1 MSMNY
6 RKPYLKVFYTLK
18 YFLILSFLMGQEE
31 NIIMSSDWIDVHG
44 RSSEGVKVIL
54 REETRKIDI
63 YFVEEIDEAVNN
75 IEIEN
80 DERTT
85 LFNSAKANL
94 RANLNLAIDEKNAL
108 AMTVNDLKY
117 EAASKRTELMNYRQ
131 KISDADSSIANST
144 QLIQEEKERVQD
156 ELTKIPFYEVL
167 IGKFENLPPRE
178 SPIPYEDAI
187 ASKISREAINAQL
200 GVDIMKKTI
209 IQNGILSEEN
219 IVTLLKGKA
228 NTNLTR
234 YEDQRYVLDKEKKKR
249 AIYDLYRYGLV
260 AVYPFQEDFVDLTK
274 TKASKIHVDVEAVT
288 LAGKGL
294 SEVLDRDNKKLLS
307 NMISDKMLKNSD
319 SEAQVRRL
327 ARTAKQVIRRE
338 NGKIK
343 ASKGIIARNRE
354 KIISEEPLLQ
364 GLELQ
369 LQDDLQ
375 EQRAANNSFIINQN
389 AWNSH
394 VASEEYVRVF
404 AGVGQA
410 TATEEKESR
419 FAEIAANTYEDFIT
433 SIKSEYLKEET
444 ELTGVTLSEIKES
457 KKSDIK
463 LNSIKIVGKFS
474 ERKFGRINLI
484 TYVAYNFGFAFEQ
497 VTDSQF
503 TDTKAPTITT
513 PSRPTYVKPTPSI
526 YYNLTVTTSPSGALV
541 KSGRK
546 TLGTT
551 PLQTYLEPGFHNLV
565 VTKDGYKTAMDVIEV
580 NSSGV
585 VLDSP
590 ESHFVLQGEVKK
602 EFNKIYLW
610 GGLAVLG
617 GGAAIYLMSQDEQQA
632 KETGSVTITIEI
644 P

>member
-209 IQNGILSEEN
+209 IQDGILSEEN

-444 ELTGVTLSEIKES
+444 ELTEVTLSEIKES

-526 YYNLTVTTSPSGALV
+526 YYNLTVTTSPTGALV

>member
-1 MSMNY
+1 MNY

-444 ELTGVTLSEIKES
+444 ELTEVTLSEIKES

>member
-1 MSMNY
+1 MNY

-18 YFLILSFLMGQEE
+18 YFLILPFLMGQEE
-31 NIIMSSDWIDVHG
+31 KIIMSSDWIDVHG

-63 YFVEEIDEAVNN
+63 YFVEEIDEAVNK

-117 EAASKRTELMNYRQ
+117 EAASKRSELMNYRQ

-209 IQNGILSEEN
+209 IQDGILSEEN

-234 YEDQRYVLDKEKKKR
+234 YEDQRYVLDKKKKKR

-307 NMISDKMLKNSD
+307 NMLSDKMLKNSD

-327 ARTAKQVIRRE
+327 ARTA
-338 NGKIK
+338 
-343 ASKGIIARNRE
+343 
-354 KIISEEPLLQ
+354 
-364 GLELQ
+364 
-369 LQDDLQ
+369 
-375 EQRAANNSFIINQN
+375 
-389 AWNSH
+389 
-394 VASEEYVRVF
+394 
-404 AGVGQA
+404 
-410 TATEEKESR
+410 
-419 FAEIAANTYEDFIT
+419 
-433 SIKSEYLKEET
+433 
-444 ELTGVTLSEIKES
+444 
-457 KKSDIK
+457 
-463 LNSIKIVGKFS
+463 
-474 ERKFGRINLI
+474 
-484 TYVAYNFGFAFEQ
+484 
-497 VTDSQF
+497 
-503 TDTKAPTITT
+503 
-513 PSRPTYVKPTPSI
+513 
-526 YYNLTVTTSPSGALV
+526 
-541 KSGRK
+541 
-546 TLGTT
+546 
-551 PLQTYLEPGFHNLV
+551 
-565 VTKDGYKTAMDVIEV
+565 
-580 NSSGV
+580 
-585 VLDSP
+585 
-590 ESHFVLQGEVKK
+590 
-602 EFNKIYLW
+602 
-610 GGLAVLG
+610 
-617 GGAAIYLMSQDEQQA
+617 
-632 KETGSVTITIEI
+632 
-644 P
+644 